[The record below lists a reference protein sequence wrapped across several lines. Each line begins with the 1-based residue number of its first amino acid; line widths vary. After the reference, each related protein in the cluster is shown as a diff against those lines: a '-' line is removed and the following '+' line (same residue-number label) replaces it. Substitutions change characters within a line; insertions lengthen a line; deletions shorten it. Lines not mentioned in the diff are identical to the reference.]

1 MLEVNED
8 YTRVLDPLRSI
19 DRGVI
24 IRTDT
29 TRGVVTSVR
38 GALGPPTP
46 DASPESTVHGFL
58 GTYGAWRC
66 TNATQRNP

>member
-29 TRGVVTSVR
+29 TRAVVTSVR
-38 GALGPPTP
+38 GALGPPALP
-46 DASPESTVHGFL
+46 PHGSAL
-58 GTYGAWRC
+58 DGRRWVVR
-66 TNATQRNP
+66 R